1 MASTWFYG
9 REAWV
14 ALRLDA
20 EPDENESVVQRA
32 PEAVADAGDL
42 AKSLLRTL
50 GRVIRGKD
58 EALELALVAVLS
70 GGHLLIEDVPGVGK
84 TLLAKALAR
93 AMGGEYR
100 RVQATPDLLPA
111 DLTGVSV
118 LAAEGWE
125 FRPGPLFANV
135 VLVDE
140 VNRATPR
147 TQSALLEAM
156 EEHQVTADGRTHP
169 LPEPFFLVATQ
180 NPFEH
185 AGTFP
190 LVEGQR
196 DRFAIVIELGRPGRR
211 AERELLLGQGGA
223 DVLEDLEPVTDPVA
237 LARAQAAVRAVH
249 CRPEVADYV
258 IDVAEATR
266 RHPDVTI
273 GASPRASIGLLHAAQ
288 AHAVIAGRNFVTPD
302 DVQAVAPHALAH
314 RLILAGGPDLH
325 GAGGLVAKLLED
337 ISVPTG

>member
-1 MASTWFYG
+1 VEEAGNLG
-9 REAWV
+9 R
-14 ALRLDA
+14 
-20 EPDENESVVQRA
+20 
-32 PEAVADAGDL
+32 
-42 AKSLLRTL
+42 SLLTNLRA
-50 GRVIRGKD
+50 VIRGKD
-58 EALELALVAVLS
+58 DVLGLALVAVLS

-93 AMGGEYR
+93 SMGGLFR

-111 DLTGVSV
+111 DLTGISV
-118 LAAEGWE
+118 LAGAGWE
-125 FRPGPLFANV
+125 FRPGPLFGNV

-140 VNRATPR
+140 INRATPR

-156 EEHQVTADGRTHP
+156 EERQVTADGTTHP

-196 DRFAIVIELGRPGRR
+196 DRFAIVVELGHPGRR
-211 AERELLLGQGGA
+211 AERELLLGQGGTA
-223 DVLEDLEPVTDPVA
+223 VLDQLESVTDPAA

-258 IDVAEATR
+258 IDVADATR
-266 RHPDVTI
+266 RHADVTI
-273 GASPRASIGLLHAAQ
+273 GASPRATLGLLHAAQ
-288 AHAVIAGRNFVTPD
+288 AHAVMANRAFVTPS
-302 DVQAVAPHALAH
+302 DVQAVAPAALAH

-325 GAGGLVAKLLED
+325 AGSALVRALLED
-337 ISVPTG
+337 IAVPTG

>member
-1 MASTWFYG
+1 
-9 REAWV
+9 
-14 ALRLDA
+14 
-20 EPDENESVVQRA
+20 VVQRA
-32 PEAVADAGDL
+32 PAEVEAATDVAATLL
-42 AKSLLRTL
+42 ANLRL
-50 GRVIRGKD
+50 VIRGKD
-58 EALELALVAVLS
+58 NALGLALVAVLS

-93 AMGGEYR
+93 SVGGTFR

-118 LAAEGWE
+118 LGGEGWQ

-156 EEHQVTADGRTHP
+156 EERQVTVDGQTHP
-169 LPEPFFLVATQ
+169 LPDPFFLVATQ

-196 DRFAIVIELGRPGRR
+196 DRFAIVVELGHPGRK
-211 AERELLLGQGGA
+211 AERELLLGHGGTTA
-223 DVLEDLEPVTDPVA
+223 LDDLHAVLEPGSL
-237 LARAQAAVRAVH
+237 LRAQAAVRAVH

-258 IDVAEATR
+258 IDVAEGTR
-266 RHPDVTI
+266 RHPDVSI
-273 GASPRASIGLLHAAQ
+273 GASPRATLALLHAAQ
-288 AHAVIAGRNFVTPD
+288 AHAVVAGRAYVSPD
-302 DVQAVAPHALAH
+302 DVQAVASAALAH
-314 RLILAGGPDLH
+314 RLILTGGPDLH
-325 GAGGLVAKLLED
+325 TAADLVAAVLEATP
-337 ISVPTG
+337 VPTG